1 MMQAL
6 FLILPDEKI
15 TYYPIASLMVSQ
27 MYELL
32 VRQSDLRGMWLENRV
47 NFVLDE
53 FGNLTKLYDF
63 TNKLTEAGGQGV
75 RFNLF
80 LQSFEQLTQK
90 YDKETAAIVKS
101 NCQTWIYLQAD
112 DKETLQDVCGFLYRR
127 SAGRRHA
134 EHSYWLL
141 SVSSS

>member
-101 NCQTWIYLQAD
+101 NCQTWIYPQAD

-134 EHSYWLL
+134 EQSYWLL

>member
-63 TNKLTEAGGQGV
+63 TNKLTEAV